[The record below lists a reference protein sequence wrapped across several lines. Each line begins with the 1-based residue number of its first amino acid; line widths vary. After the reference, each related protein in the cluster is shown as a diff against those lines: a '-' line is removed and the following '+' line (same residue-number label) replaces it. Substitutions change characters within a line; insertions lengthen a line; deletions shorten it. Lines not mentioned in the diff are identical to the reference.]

1 MPAVTNVG
9 LSISQMALMSQ
20 LLDEALAL
28 DEAGRRRWLEQLSPE
43 HQDLAEPLRRALL
56 PDAEQAGTLAAVS
69 AMPNLG
75 ARSNLKPGG
84 RVGPYELIRSL
95 GAGGMAEVWLARRA
109 DGAFKREV
117 ALKLPMLTNL
127 RGDLKPRFAH
137 ERDILASLEH
147 PHIARFYDAGIEPD
161 GLPYL
166 AMEFVQ
172 GKPLTDW
179 CEARNGGIS
188 ERLGLFLQ
196 VLEAVQYAHEKQ
208 VIHRDLKPSNI
219 LVTESSQ
226 VRLLDFGVAKL
237 LEEESA
243 ERTPLTSIYGRAL
256 TPDYASPELLRGD
269 PLDARS
275 DIYSLGVLLY
285 QLLTGDRPYRLKNAA
300 AVGLLDQAIARIQV
314 NAPSTQLAHA
324 GSGIAGTELN
334 RFARRLRGD
343 LDAIVLKALARDPA
357 LRYQSAAA
365 FAQDLKRYLEG
376 KPVQARQAQFQYRL
390 QKFVGRNT
398 ALFAVSA
405 AALMVAI
412 VSIGYWLYRGSH
424 SAIVIPGASSVPV
437 STPRASTPDS
447 AMGTPKAATD
457 SGALAPPAH
466 SLAVLPFIDMSE
478 AKNQEY
484 FSDGLAEELLDLL
497 TKIPGLHVIARTSSF
512 SFKGKSDDIPTI
524 AKKLNVANILEGSVR
539 KSGDRLRVTAQLID
553 ASTGEN
559 IWSDS
564 YERKLQDVF
573 ILQDEIAGALVRSLK
588 LKLAPGEEVPIARS
602 TSSIEAHNQY
612 LLGRHFDGLVS
623 TDGTR
628 RAVLAYRKATELD
641 PQFAAAYAA
650 LSTAEFWQGTQSGN
664 ANGNRAAMAAAEKA
678 IALAPDQ
685 ADGYTARALVRSTA
699 NWDWTGAQADLE
711 QARKLNPGDGAVERY
726 YGFILAALGRLPE
739 AIAVQR
745 KDVELEPLASEAW
758 DALGESLMATG
769 EFAAAHEALARAL
782 EINAG
787 SDFWLPDLA
796 ELQLVEGNASQA
808 LSTAEKITEPSWR
821 NYIVAA
827 AEHTLNHDRESDH
840 ALQELIAKYSHLATF
855 QIAEVY
861 GWRGEKDHAIEWL
874 ERAYSQHDAGVVDIK
889 FSPMLSSLHG
899 EPRFETILRKMR
911 LPL

>member
-1 MPAVTNVG
+1 MRAVANVG
-9 LSISQMALMSQ
+9 LSISKMALMSQ

-28 DEAGRRRWLEQLSPE
+28 DEAGRRRWLEQLPPE
-43 HQDLAEPLRRALL
+43 HEELADPLRRALL
-56 PDAEQAGTLAAVS
+56 PEAGQAGILAAVS
-69 AMPNLG
+69 AMPNLV
-75 ARSNLKPGG
+75 ARSNLEPGV
-84 RVGPYELIRSL
+84 RVGPYELIRSI

-109 DGAFKREV
+109 DGAFKRDV

-127 RGDLKPRFAH
+127 RADLKPRFAH

-147 PHIARFYDAGIEPD
+147 PHIARLYDAGIDID

-166 AMEFVQ
+166 SMEFVQ
-172 GKPLTDW
+172 GKPLTEW
-179 CEARNGGIS
+179 CEARHCAIS
-188 ERLGLFLQ
+188 QRLGLFLQ

-219 LVTESSQ
+219 LVTDSSQ

-237 LEEESA
+237 LEQEDA
-243 ERTPLTSIYGRAL
+243 AGTPLTSLYGRAL
-256 TPDYASPELLRGD
+256 TPDYASPELLRGN
-269 PLDARS
+269 PIDARS

-285 QLLTGDRPYRLKNAA
+285 ELLTGDRPYRLKSAA

-324 GSGIAGTELN
+324 GGGIAGSEPN

-343 LDAIVLKALARDPA
+343 LDAIVLKALAKEPA
-357 LRYQSAAA
+357 RRYQTAAA
-365 FAQDLKRYLEG
+365 FAQDLQRYLEG
-376 KPVQARQAQFQYRL
+376 KPVDARQPRFQYRV

-412 VSIGYWLYRGSH
+412 ASIGYWSYRSNHDLAVRSDAGSMPTG
-424 SAIVIPGASSVPV
+424 APG
-437 STPRASTPDS
+437 S
-447 AMGTPKAATD
+447 AMGTTVV
-457 SGALAPPAH
+457 PAH

-478 AKNQEY
+478 AKDQEY

-497 TKIPGLHVIARTSSF
+497 TKVPGLHVIARTSSF

-524 AKKLNVANILEGSVR
+524 ARKLNVTNILEGSVR
-539 KSGDRLRVTAQLID
+539 KAGDRLRVTAQLID
-553 ASTGEN
+553 ASNGES

-573 ILQDEIAGALVRSLK
+573 ILQDEIAEALVRSLK
-588 LKLAPGEEVPIARS
+588 LKLAPGQEVPTARS

-623 TDGTR
+623 TYGTE

-641 PQFAAAYAA
+641 PRFATAYAA
-650 LSTAEFWQGTQSGN
+650 LSTAEFWQSAQSGN
-664 ANGNRAAMAAAEKA
+664 SDGNRAAMAAAEKA

-685 ADGYTARALVRSTA
+685 ADGYTARALVRFTV
-699 NWDWTGAQADLE
+699 NWDWAGAQADLE
-711 QARKLNPGDGAVERY
+711 EARRLNPGDSTAERY

-739 AIAVQR
+739 AIAAQR

-758 DALGESLMATG
+758 DALGQSLMATG
-769 EFAAAHEALARAL
+769 EFAAAHQALDRAL
-782 EINAG
+782 EISAG
-787 SDFWLPDLA
+787 SDFWLPDAA
-796 ELQLVEGNASQA
+796 ELELVEGNASQA
-808 LSTAEKITEPSWR
+808 LSTAARITEPSWR

-827 AEHTLNHDRESDH
+827 AEHTLNHARESQR
-840 ALQELIAKYSHLATF
+840 ALDELIAKYSDLATF

-861 GWRGEKDHAIEWL
+861 AWRGEKDQAIEWL
-874 ERAYSQHDAGVVDIK
+874 ERAYSRHDPGSTNIK

-899 EPRFETILRKMR
+899 DPRFDAILQKMN
-911 LPL
+911 LPQ